1 MSQQNRHLVPPAQPV
16 AAQNLRAHDVL
27 VALDIGLSTT
37 KIACQIGRHG
47 EPMVHRLPSRAL
59 PISPSQL
66 HALGGGIRPF
76 ESTIRV
82 DQHPWVAA
90 IDLSPAGGRLRLDDK
105 LVVGTHGWLAHA
117 RAALARLGQSRISEL
132 IVGLPLKDFLTPSR
146 RELAAERLVGAHP
159 LPYGARIEV
168 ERVTVMPQSFGALR
182 LWELQFTAYRGRIWD
197 RDAPVLVVDC
207 GHRTV
212 SWMLTLGRSILQHC
226 SGASACAGARLQRC
240 VRAMLKVQLHRRVSA
255 ARMEWRC
262 RQADR
267 WMDLGKAKIHLDTY
281 LRGACLRI
289 VPGVIHEL
297 KTALEPLNDSL
308 DSVVLTGGLAEFF
321 APAMRAAFP
330 YASLVCSAEPATAN
344 ARGLLQS
351 DRKLVAGELA
361 PDGLGMPGS
370 NGVSAPQKR

>member
-1 MSQQNRHLVPPAQPV
+1 MSQQDRQHMPPAPTV
-16 AAQNLRAHDVL
+16 AARNHGAHDVL

-37 KIACQIGRHG
+37 KIACLIGRQD
-47 EPMVHRLPSRAL
+47 EPMVHRLPSCAL
-59 PISPSQL
+59 PISSSQL
-66 HALGGGIRPF
+66 RALGGAIGPF

-82 DQHPWVAA
+82 DRHPWVAA
-90 IDLSPAGGRLRLDDK
+90 IDPPSLDGRLKPDDK
-105 LVVGTHGWLAHA
+105 LLLGTHDWLAHA
-117 RAALARLGQSRISEL
+117 RTALARLGQPRISEL
-132 IVGLPLKDFLTPSR
+132 IVGIPLKDFLIPSR
-146 RELAAERLVGAHP
+146 RELTAEQLVGAHP
-159 LPYGARIEV
+159 LPYGAWIEV

-212 SWMLTLGRSILQHC
+212 SWMLTLGHSILRHC
-226 SGASACAGARLQRC
+226 SGASAGAGARLQRR

-267 WMDLGKAKIHLDTY
+267 WMDVGKAKIHLDTY

-297 KTALEPLNDSL
+297 KTALEPLKDSPH
-308 DSVVLTGGLAEFF
+308 SVVLTGGLTEFF

-330 YASLVCSAEPATAN
+330 YASLVCLAEPTTAN
-344 ARGLLQS
+344 ARGLLQCA
-351 DRKLVAGELA
+351 RRLEAGKLA
-361 PDGLGMPGS
+361 PERPGMPGL
-370 NGVSAPQKR
+370 